1 MAKAPKLYTRLTRNV
16 AGVASYKSL
25 WLGGDHLMVVTNT
38 GYSESY
44 ARVQLRDIKGF
55 FVTSSDRRLGWGIG
69 WLVFAVVFAITV
81 GVALA
86 NGEQPIYSSIFLVL
100 TSTGFVWNHV
110 LGPGC
115 KVFVVTGVQTAEL
128 PALVRRKK
136 AHRVLGRV
144 QPLIEAAQADLV
156 SAPPVAVG
164 EPPMVEAPPVVGA
177 AVAPV
182 GVPVPQADTSS
193 VQAPPVVVATEALLP
208 TTPTTTEPSPAV
220 EPSSPPPAS
229 QA

>member
-25 WLGGDHLMVVTNT
+25 WLGADHLMVVTNT

-55 FVTSSDRRLGWGIG
+55 FVTSSDRRMGWGIG
-69 WLVFAVVFAITV
+69 WLVFAAVFAITV
-81 GVALA
+81 GVSLA
-86 NGEQPIYSSIFLVL
+86 NGERPIFSSIFLVL
-100 TSTGFVWNHV
+100 TSAGFVWNHV
-110 LGPGC
+110 MGPGC
-115 KVFVVTGVQTAEL
+115 KVYVVTGVQTAEL
-128 PALVRRKK
+128 PALVRKKK

-156 SAPPVAVG
+156 SAPPLVVPV
-164 EPPMVEAPPVVGA
+164 EPPMVGA
-177 AVAPV
+177 AVASVVAPSDV
-182 GVPVPQADTSS
+182 TFVPQPETVS
-193 VQAPPVVVATEALLP
+193 VQAPPVMTAAEPVSPPPPA
-208 TTPTTTEPSPAV
+208 TTEPSPAV